1 MTVGELSKKCD
12 FVTVCMPDPDRE
24 VSGCYIGD
32 LLSWVMG
39 RAQSGNAW
47 ITIMSNVNIAAV
59 ASLTD
64 AAVIILAEGVILDE
78 SVVTVAEQKGIN
90 IVSSDAPAFETA
102 VKLCG
107 NV

>member
-1 MTVGELSKKCD
+1 MTVGELSKKCG
-12 FVTVCMPDPDRE
+12 FVTVCMPDPNRE

-64 AAVIILAEGVILDE
+64 TSVIILAEGVILDE

-90 IVSSDAPAFETA
+90 IVSSDAAAFETA
-102 VKLCG
+102 VKLFG

>member
-1 MTVGELSKKCD
+1 MTVGELSKKCG
-12 FVTVCMPDPDRE
+12 FVTVCMPEPDRE

-39 RAQSGNAW
+39 RAQSENAW

-64 AAVIILAEGVILDE
+64 VAVIILAEGVILDE
-78 SVVTVAEQKGIN
+78 SVVAVASQKGIN
-90 IVSSDAPAFETA
+90 IVSSDVPAFETA
-102 VKLCG
+102 MKLGGC
-107 NV
+107 V